1 MNLVHGGGDGVLV
14 ADHGWITG
22 DFGKGKLGQG
32 WPLFIGGLGWS
43 RVAHKEEIVVVRGRQ
58 SLLLVVKRST
68 SRVGEEIIVVE
79 VAGMFMGWFWGLIF
93 ELF

>member
-1 MNLVHGGGDGVLV
+1 M
-14 ADHGWITG
+14 G

-32 WPLFIGGLGWS
+32 RPLFICLGKVRGGLGWS

-58 SLLLVVKRST
+58 CLLLVVKRST